1 MRLTGAQSLRLGV
14 VAAQKNTHAHA
25 HTHQSQS
32 LRQLGRRTAT
42 TYTAT
47 PKPTPPR
54 KTVPPAPYRRS
65 ATTATNAS
73 SSSSSPSSPS
83 SPQKPT
89 TSAYAENQTDP
100 VVTPPYSQ
108 PPGAGAIPEPSS
120 SSSSN
125 GNNTTAAA
133 EPAFGNGIDWSSSFH
148 GLSTTP
154 FSPEVAAV
162 LMAPIPFDDVEIKP
176 DGIIYLPEIKY
187 RRILN
192 QAFGPGGW
200 GMAPRGDLGV
210 GDKVVTREYA
220 LLVHGRYVP
229 FCPEIDTNSASS
241 LTNPNPPPPPRY

>member
-1 MRLTGAQSLRLGV
+1 MTHIMASALRPIRLTGAQSLRLGA
-14 VAAQKNTHAHA
+14 VAAQNAHA

-73 SSSSSPSSPS
+73 SSSPSSPS
-83 SPQKPT
+83 SAQKPT
-89 TSAYAENQTDP
+89 TSAYAENQTNP
-100 VVTPPYSQ
+100 VVAPPYSQ
-108 PPGAGAIPEPSS
+108 PPGADAIPEPSS
-120 SSSSN
+120 SSN
-125 GNNTTAAA
+125 GNNTSAAA

-229 FCPEIDTNSASS
+229 FVQTQTQTPGR
-241 LTNPNPPPPPRY
+241 L